1 MKGIETTLP
10 SDDNHPLSRVHEKSV
25 KEDDDDDD
33 DERMLAGRSRNMSIS
48 MSISSSPKIVNIGTS
63 IMVRR
68 LSLSGSAA
76 SYIDAKEREGWRAK
90 SEVRKRG
97 VRHKLVRR

>member
-1 MKGIETTLP
+1 MTTTNGCWPGDQGICP
-10 SDDNHPLSRVHEKSV
+10 YQCPYHQP
-25 KEDDDDDD
+25 
-33 DERMLAGRSRNMSIS
+33 
-48 MSISSSPKIVNIGTS
+48 PKIVNIGTS